1 MKDSDKMNRKDRE
14 RIKQEEKLKAREAR
28 FKEKRHELSKQGY
41 YGETQ
46 EAEESWFVM
55 IKSRGLPFLVEE
67 ITGKEINKI
76 ETANAVLQK
85 FIRYVEKKFDAV
97 WYIGSDILGEE
108 IYERFMFHHGG
119 FMEISLRGKIRAFF
133 AENKIEKFRKAV
145 YYATLKTS
153 NKTNAQRVFHEIKS
167 GQKLISLKGSLEDVG
182 G

>member
-1 MKDSDKMNRKDRE
+1 MNVDKRMRKMEKEMRE
-14 RIKQEEKLKAREAR
+14 RQ
-28 FKEKRHELSKQGY
+28 FK
-41 YGETQ
+41 
-46 EAEESWFVM
+46 
-55 IKSRGLPFLVEE
+55 
-67 ITGKEINKI
+67 INKI
-76 ETANAVLQK
+76 RHEIEKRAIYKIGEEKQKSYFFILNSKSLPFALESFNKHEFDKIEKANSELQK
-85 FIRYVEKKFDAV
+85 FVRHIEKKFDAV